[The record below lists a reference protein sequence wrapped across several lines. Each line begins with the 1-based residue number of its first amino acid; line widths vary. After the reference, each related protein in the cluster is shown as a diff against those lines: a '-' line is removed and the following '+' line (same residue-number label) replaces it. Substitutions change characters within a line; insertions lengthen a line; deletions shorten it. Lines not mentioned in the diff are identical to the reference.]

1 MLTNGE
7 VYLKGVGIFKNL
19 FTFETKSD
27 TLTYN
32 FKTPSVTS
40 KVDISPDQKLV
51 YFDGSAEHEISYAAD
66 TSKAKT
72 TQSYWLGFTPFVSE
86 TKVNTPGRD
95 INPIQTPSGPV
106 EITAESNKSV
116 QP

>member
-1 MLTNGE
+1 VPYISSAIVGPVVLVVILFGAVYLHGVNVLNEEAKGTTVRVSGDKMEAESKEDKYSATDSSMLTNGE

-40 KVDISPDQKLV
+40 K
-51 YFDGSAEHEISYAAD
+51 
-66 TSKAKT
+66 
-72 TQSYWLGFTPFVSE
+72 
-86 TKVNTPGRD
+86 
-95 INPIQTPSGPV
+95 
-106 EITAESNKSV
+106 
-116 QP
+116 